1 MQYSDEELHIDISNI
16 SLIISEYEQF
26 KLSLLLFTNSSI
38 MDEILT
44 LFNDIQMIVEDISTK
59 TFENEKIVNYKVRK
73 GTEAEAEILKPLVNK
88 RYLWILSSHS
98 YSLYCY
104 RVSVQQRRVEDIF
117 NELEQVVNQYKLFDH
132 IPKVFL

>member
-1 MQYSDEELHIDISNI
+1 
-16 SLIISEYEQF
+16 
-26 KLSLLLFTNSSI
+26 

-44 LFNDIQMIVEDISTK
+44 LFNDIQTIVEDISTK

-132 IPKVFL
+132 IPKVFLS